1 MNKKY
6 NKKMTDMIQHAYKTA
21 PKGTNQL
28 DIASRILDD
37 YKTLWPKSKRLANMT
52 PEKIRSKFH
61 TLKTQGLYVVSKPTI
76 QESSDPNISNML
88 SNTSMKELMIHLMNK
103 SDNLEFN
110 LKDNKI
116 TIEFNL

>member
-28 DIASRILDD
+28 DTATRILDD
-37 YKTLWPKSKRLANMT
+37 YKALWPGSDRLSNMT
-52 PEKIRSKFH
+52 PEKIRSKFQ
-61 TLKTQGLYVVSKPTI
+61 TLKTQGLYVASKSTTATSP
-76 QESSDPNISNML
+76 DANMSNML

-103 SDNLEFN
+103 SNNLEFN
-110 LKDNKI
+110 LKNDKI
-116 TIEFNL
+116 IIEFEL